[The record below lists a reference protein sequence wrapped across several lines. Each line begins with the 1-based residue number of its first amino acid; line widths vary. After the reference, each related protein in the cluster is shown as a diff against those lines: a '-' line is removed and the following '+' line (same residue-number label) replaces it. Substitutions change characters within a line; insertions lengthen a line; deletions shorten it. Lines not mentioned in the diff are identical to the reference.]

1 MLITIAIPTYNNE
14 DTIAIAIKSALDQD
28 YENDYEI
35 LIVNNASK
43 DGTQGVIESFKDDK
57 IRIVVNKE
65 TYDMYTNHNICLE
78 EAKGDYILYCH
89 SDDELMPNALTLL
102 SNRIKERKYPARY
115 ILWGHS
121 LFRDFNTSIIRGGQH
136 VNTMFSGEAAVR
148 CFLYGG
154 LTPSGT
160 CYSRKPLLEIG
171 GFPSSNSKAPE
182 MDWVVMVLAAFN
194 CFEFEMLDRIYFKR
208 KDASTAVRGMT
219 NKEIIEIHKDALDK
233 MFSRMS
239 EEQMSFF
246 INQLISSPSLDM
258 LSSVKGYISKKT
270 YIKRCIKISL
280 GKLLY

>member
-121 LFRDFNTSIIRGGQH
+121 LFRDFNTSIIR
-136 VNTMFSGEAAVR
+136 
-148 CFLYGG
+148 